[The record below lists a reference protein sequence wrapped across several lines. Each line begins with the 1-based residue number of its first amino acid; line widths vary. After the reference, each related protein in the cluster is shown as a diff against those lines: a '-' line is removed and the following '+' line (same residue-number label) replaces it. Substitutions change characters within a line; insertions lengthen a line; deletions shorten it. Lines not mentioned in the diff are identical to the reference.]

1 MTGRKVFPILATL
14 WVTTS
19 LALGGWW
26 LYLILVFED
35 KVTHMG
41 LSLPELGIKPNVIR
55 MLKWEG
61 STLILLICFLSI
73 SLFILYYK
81 DQKKTKALQAFFAG
95 LTHELKT
102 PLASIR
108 LQSEVI
114 HDTIEEN
121 YKSDTLLEKLTERLI
136 EDTGNLETQMDK
148 ILQLSRIE
156 RGGNL
161 NPAPVD
167 LISVIKTTHAKRAKN
182 LAMNLQSQVIDPII
196 EADLFALEL
205 ILKNLF
211 ENTKSHTENLSATLT
226 IDEKEHHIRLIYD
239 DGGIFHGERQKLG
252 KLFYKHN
259 SAKGSGIGL
268 YLVQKLMDRMGGRFI
283 IEGEENLK
291 FVLCFKKSVEV
302 V

>member
-1 MTGRKVFPILATL
+1 M
-14 WVTTS
+14 
-19 LALGGWW
+19 
-26 LYLILVFED
+26 YED
-35 KVTHMG
+35 KLEKLGMT
-41 LSLPELGIKPNVIR
+41 LPELGFRPNLVR

-61 STLILLICFLSI
+61 TTLILLITFLSI

-81 DQKKTKALQAFFAG
+81 DQRKTKALQAFFAG

-108 LQSEVI
+108 LQAEVI
-114 HDTIEEN
+114 NDTIEEK
-121 YKSDTLLEKLTERLI
+121 YKEDQLLDTLTDRLI

-167 LISVIKTTHAKRAKN
+167 LMSVLRTTINKRARN
-182 LAMNLQSQVIDPII
+182 LSVEIDQRIEDPII
-196 EADLFALEL
+196 LADLFALEL

-211 ENTKSHTENLSATLT
+211 ENTKAHTEEKKANIK
-226 IDEKEHHIRLIYD
+226 IDQKEDAIILVYN
-239 DGGIFHGERQKLG
+239 DGGIFQGEIEKLG
-252 KLFYKHN
+252 NLFYKFN

-268 YLVQKLMDRMGGRFI
+268 YLIKKLMEKMSGNLVV
-283 IEGEENLK
+283 ENKSNLV
-291 FVLCFKKSVEV
+291 FTLYFKKEIEN
-302 V
+302 

>member
-1 MTGRKVFPILATL
+1 MAQRKVFPILATL

-26 LYLILVFED
+26 LYLILTFED
-35 KVTHMG
+35 KVVQIG
-41 LSLPELGIKPNVIR
+41 LTLPELGIKPNVIR

-61 STLILLICFLSI
+61 STLILLIFFLSI

-114 HDTIEEN
+114 RDTIEDKYPSEE
-121 YKSDTLLEKLTERLI
+121 LLEKLTERLI

-161 NPAPVD
+161 NPSPVD
-167 LISVIKTTHAKRAKN
+167 LISIIRTTHAKRGKG
-182 LAMNLQSQVIDPII
+182 LELHIDSQVEDPII

-205 ILKNLF
+205 ILKNLL
-211 ENTKSHTENLSATLT
+211 ENTKSHTENTSIAVS
-226 IDEKEHHIRLIYD
+226 IEEKDHLIRLTYD
-239 DGGIFHGERQKLG
+239 DGGVFQGERSKLG

-268 YLVQKLMDRMGGRFI
+268 YLIHKLMDKMHGEFLIDGPQNIKFI
-283 IEGEENLK
+283 LI
-291 FVLCFKKSVEV
+291 FKKSVEN
-302 V
+302 

>member
-1 MTGRKVFPILATL
+1 MTQKRVFPILATL
-14 WVTTS
+14 WITTS
-19 LALGGWW
+19 LALGSWW
-26 LYLILVFED
+26 LYLLVMYED
-35 KVTHMG
+35 KLEKLGMT
-41 LSLPELGIKPNVIR
+41 LPELGFRPNLVR

-61 STLILLICFLSI
+61 TTLILLITFLSI

-81 DQKKTKALQAFFAG
+81 DQRKTKALQAFFAG

-108 LQSEVI
+108 LQAEVI
-114 HDTIEEN
+114 NDTIEEK
-121 YKSDTLLEKLTERLI
+121 YKEDKLLDTLTDRLI

-167 LISVIKTTHAKRAKN
+167 LMSVLRTTINKRARN
-182 LAMNLQSQVIDPII
+182 LSVEIDQRIEDPII
-196 EADLFALEL
+196 LADLFALEL

-211 ENTKSHTENLSATLT
+211 ENTKAHTEEKKANIKIDQKEDT
-226 IDEKEHHIRLIYD
+226 IILVYN
-239 DGGIFHGERQKLG
+239 DGGTFQGEIEKLG
-252 KLFYKHN
+252 NLFYKFN

-268 YLVQKLMDRMGGRFI
+268 YLIKKLMEKMSGSLVV
-283 IEGEENLK
+283 ENKSNLV
-291 FVLCFKKSVEV
+291 FTLYFKKETES
-302 V
+302 

>member
-1 MTGRKVFPILATL
+1 MAQKKVFPVLATL

-26 LYLILVFED
+26 LYLIVVFED
-35 KVTHMG
+35 KVTQMG

-61 STLILLICFLSI
+61 STLILLIFFLSI

-81 DQKKTKALQAFFAG
+81 DQRKTKALQAFFAG

-114 HDTIEEN
+114 RDTIEEK
-121 YKSDTLLEKLTERLI
+121 YPQESLLEKLTERLI

-167 LISVIKTTHAKRAKN
+167 LISIIKTTHAKRGKG
-182 LAMNLQSQVIDPII
+182 LSLSIDSKVEDPII
-196 EADLFALEL
+196 DADLFALEL
-205 ILKNLF
+205 ILKNLL
-211 ENTKSHTENLSATLT
+211 ENTKSHTVDNSIKIT
-226 IDEKEHHIRLIYD
+226 IDEKEHIIRLIYN
-239 DGGIFHGERQKLG
+239 DGGIFQGERSKLG
-252 KLFYKHN
+252 RLFYKHN

-268 YLVQKLMDRMGGRFI
+268 YLIHKLMDKMYGEFI
-283 IEGEENLK
+283 IEGDEKLQ
-291 FVLCFKKSVEV
+291 FVLLFKKSAEN
-302 V
+302 